1 MVTNCLWRVALFVAL
16 LALPSKATDFAD
28 VFDEELYIKPLPDR
42 FVYSYFQFTT
52 RWEVGLNDS
61 LLHTNLV
68 ARPLAELVHHFEL
81 QELHLSFT
89 YGLWRYEN
97 WGFPVTDAGP
107 GAEVW
112 AWFDPAS
119 STTIDE
125 RWKLL
130 CGTLSGLF
138 CASLGFIDQSNTF
151 EPVYSLRPQTHRFPG
166 QTREPV
172 LRYAALPREIVCT
185 ENLTPWA
192 KLLPC
197 RSREGMVSLLV
208 PDSVY
213 ASNYHSLGVH
223 IRKLCS
229 DSACREFQLEVKQT
243 VSVVQDLRLFDG
255 PNWSI
260 RKLFGQG
267 MEGSCALA
275 TTSNV
280 YLDVTESS
288 FDVSQKPHAE
298 VISVR
303 GGARTSLHQY
313 DVKQFEASVAKGR
326 RAMFNLAIMDKRDP
340 GVIIVAGPPPIY
352 AKRFILGVGQE
363 RGRIVTRITNN
374 HWGPLELVV
383 FENIPWFV
391 PIYLHTL
398 TIKNGADQRI
408 EPAFLHYT
416 PGVQRERPYG
426 LEIGVRIPARS
437 TIELAFDFDYIFLK
451 WQEYPP
457 DANHGHYIP
466 SSIISLLL
474 PSARNYTSLP
484 REASLFRQS
493 FNATQQAG
501 YFLQLRTESLLL
513 TLPTPDFSMP
523 YNVICLACTVVA
535 LAFGPIHNISTKRIT
550 AKGKESGKT
559 SLSDK
564 IRQFF
569 RLKDAATDE
578 EEERTQPKELGPGSR
593 AGEETEDLSAPD
605 TE

>member
-1 MVTNCLWRVALFVAL
+1 MWKFTLWHVLVIAL
-16 LALPSKATDFAD
+16 LKGTSAEFSD
-28 VFDEELYIKPLPDR
+28 VFDEELFVKPLPDK
-42 FVYSYFQFTT
+42 FIYSYFQFTT
-52 RWEVGLNDS
+52 RWELGRNDS

-68 ARPLAELVHHFEL
+68 PRPLAELFYHFGV

-89 YGLWRYEN
+89 YGLWRYET
-97 WGFPVTDAGP
+97 WGYPVTDAGP

-112 AWFDPAS
+112 AWFEPTTDRAS
-119 STTIDE
+119 VDH
-125 RWKLL
+125 RWKML

-138 CASLGFIDQSNTF
+138 CASLSFIDPSNTY
-151 EPVYSLRPQTHRFPG
+151 EPVYTLRPQTHHFPG
-166 QTREPV
+166 QPEPI

-197 RSREGMVSLLV
+197 RSREGLVSLLV
-208 PDSVY
+208 PDSIY
-213 ASNYHSLGVH
+213 SSNYHSLGVH
-223 IRKLCS
+223 MRKLC
-229 DSACREFQLEVKQT
+229 ANAECTEFQLEVKQT
-243 VSVVQDLRLFDG
+243 VSVVQDLRLFGG

-267 MEGSCALA
+267 MDGSCALA

-280 YLDVTESS
+280 YVDVTDNNGA
-288 FDVSQKPHAE
+288 FDVSQKPDE
-298 VISVR
+298 RILSVR
-303 GGARTSLHQY
+303 GGARTELQRF
-313 DVKQFEASVAKGR
+313 DVKQFEAVMAKGR
-326 RAMFNLAIMDKRDP
+326 RAMFNVAVMDKRDP
-340 GVIIVAGPPPIY
+340 NVIIVAGPPPIF

-363 RGRIVTRITNN
+363 RGKIVTHITNA
-374 HWGPLELVV
+374 HWGALDLIV

-398 TIKNGADQRI
+398 TIRHGSKRI
-408 EPAFLHYT
+408 RPAFLHYT

-426 LEIGVRIPARS
+426 LEVAFRIPARA
-437 TIELAFDFDYIFLK
+437 TVELSIDFDYIFLK

-474 PSARNYTSLP
+474 PSARNYTSIP
-484 REASLFRQS
+484 REAALFRDS
-493 FNATQQAG
+493 FNATQLAG
-501 YFLQLRTESLLL
+501 YFLQVRTESLLL

-535 LAFGPIHNISTKRIT
+535 LAFGPIHNISTKRIV
-550 AKGKESGKT
+550 AKGKETAKT
-559 SLSDK
+559 SLGEK
-564 IRQFF
+564 VKQFF
-569 RLKDAATDE
+569 KFKSGRNAKQAKDEQTA
-578 EEERTQPKELGPGSR
+578 S
-593 AGEETEDLSAPD
+593 TEDLNAPD

>member
-1 MVTNCLWRVALFVAL
+1 MWNLLSLWTVLVMVGGLKGSSAQF
-16 LALPSKATDFAD
+16 SDM
-28 VFDEELYIKPLPDR
+28 FDEELFIKPLPDK

-52 RWEVGLNDS
+52 RWELGKNDS

-68 ARPLAELVHHFEL
+68 SRPLAELFHHFGV

-89 YGLWRYEN
+89 YGLWRYES
-97 WGFPVTDAGP
+97 WGYPVTDAGP

-112 AWFDPAS
+112 AWFEPTTDHRAS
-119 STTIDE
+119 IDH
-125 RWKLL
+125 RWKML

-138 CASLGFIDQSNTF
+138 CASLSFIEPSNTF
-151 EPVYSLRPQTHRFPG
+151 VPVYTLRPQTHYFPG
-166 QTREPV
+166 RPEPI

-197 RSREGMVSLLV
+197 RSREGLVSLLV
-208 PDSVY
+208 PDSIY
-213 ASNYHSLGVH
+213 SSNYHSLGVH
-223 IRKLCS
+223 IRKLCG
-229 DSACREFQLEVKQT
+229 DEACSEFQLEVKQT
-243 VSVVQDLRLFDG
+243 VSVVQDLRLFGG

-275 TTSNV
+275 STSNV
-280 YLDVTESS
+280 YVDVTDSEGALEI
-288 FDVSQKPHAE
+288 SQQPDE
-298 VISVR
+298 TILSVR
-303 GGARTSLHQY
+303 GGARTQLHRF
-313 DVKQFEASVAKGR
+313 DVKQFEATTAKGR
-326 RAMFNLAIMDKRDP
+326 RAMFNVAVMDKRDP
-340 GVIIVAGPPPIY
+340 NVIVVAGPPPIY

-363 RGRIVTRITNN
+363 RGKIVTQITNA
-374 HWGPLELVV
+374 HWGALDLIV
-383 FENIPWFV
+383 FETIPWFV
-391 PIYLHTL
+391 PVYLHTL
-398 TIKNGADQRI
+398 TIRRAGGERI

-426 LEIGVRIPARS
+426 LEVAFRIPARA
-437 TIELAFDFDYIFLK
+437 TVELSIDFDYIFLK

-474 PSARNYTSLP
+474 PSARNYTSIP
-484 REASLFRQS
+484 REAALFRES
-493 FNATQQAG
+493 FNATQLAG
-501 YFLQLRTESLLL
+501 YFLQVRTEALLL

-535 LAFGPIHNISTKRIT
+535 LAFGPIHNISTKRIV
-550 AKGKESGKT
+550 AKGKEKDKV
-559 SLSDK
+559 SLGEK
-564 IRQFF
+564 VKQFF
-569 RLKDAATDE
+569 KINKKPTKE
-578 EEERTQPKELGPGSR
+578 EHTAS
-593 AGEETEDLSAPD
+593 TEDLNAPD

>member
-1 MVTNCLWRVALFVAL
+1 MWRTTVWIAVLAVGFVPL
-16 LALPSKATDFAD
+16 LAGFSDT
-28 VFDEELYIKPLPDR
+28 FDEELFIKPLPDR

-52 RWEVGLNDS
+52 RWELGVNDS

-68 ARPLAELVHHFEL
+68 ARPLAELFHHFGV

-89 YGLWRYEN
+89 YGLWRYET
-97 WGFPVTDAGP
+97 WGYPVTDAGP

-112 AWFDPAS
+112 AWFEPSDQRS
-119 STTIDE
+119 SSIDD
-125 RWKLL
+125 RWKML

-138 CASLGFIDQSNTF
+138 CASLSFIDPSNTY
-151 EPVYSLRPQTHRFPG
+151 EPLHSLRPQTHRFPG
-166 QTREPV
+166 QPEPI
-172 LRYAALPREIVCT
+172 LRYAVLPREIVCT

-208 PDSVY
+208 PDSIY

-223 IRKLCS
+223 IRKLCADAECS
-229 DSACREFQLEVKQT
+229 QFQLEVKQT
-243 VSVVQDLRLFDG
+243 VNVVQDLRLFGG

-260 RKLFGQG
+260 RKLFSQG

-275 TTSNV
+275 TSSNV
-280 YLDVTESS
+280 YLDVTDSS
-288 FDVSQKPHAE
+288 YDVSQKADATI
-298 VISVR
+298 VSLR
-303 GGARTSLHQY
+303 GGARTVLQRY
-313 DVKQFEASVAKGR
+313 DVKQFEAIAARGR
-326 RAMFNLAIMDKRDP
+326 RAMFNVAVMDKRDP
-340 GVIIVAGPPPIY
+340 GVIVVAGPPPIY
-352 AKRFILGVGQE
+352 AKRYILGVGQE
-363 RGRIVTRITNN
+363 RGKIVTQITNN
-374 HWGPLELVV
+374 HWGPLDLVV
-383 FENIPWFV
+383 FETIPWFV

-398 TIKNGADQRI
+398 TIRYGEQRLK
-408 EPAFLHYT
+408 PAFLHYT

-426 LEIGVRIPARS
+426 LEIGIRIPAR
-437 TIELAFDFDYIFLK
+437 TTVELSFDFDYIFLK

-474 PSARNYTSLP
+474 PSARNYSSVP
-484 REASLFRQS
+484 REAALFRQS

-535 LAFGPIHNISTKRIT
+535 LAFGPIHNISTKRIV
-550 AKGKESGKT
+550 AKGKDTGRT
-559 SLSDK
+559 SFGEK
-564 IRQFF
+564 VKQFF
-569 RLKDAATDE
+569 RLKDAAVE
-578 EEERTQPKELGPGSR
+578 EAEVDAPNEQLTGGDGS
-593 AGEETEDLSAPD
+593 EDLSAPD

>member
-1 MVTNCLWRVALFVAL
+1 MWKFVVWNVLTIAFFQGCS
-16 LALPSKATDFAD
+16 AEFSDI
-28 VFDEELYIKPLPDR
+28 FDEELFVKPLPDK

-52 RWEVGLNDS
+52 RWELGKNDS

-68 ARPLAELVHHFEL
+68 PRPLAELFYHFGI

-89 YGLWRYEN
+89 YGLWRYES
-97 WGFPVTDAGP
+97 WGYPVTDAGP

-112 AWFDPAS
+112 AWFEPTSDQAS
-119 STTIDE
+119 IDH
-125 RWKLL
+125 RWKML

-138 CASLGFIDQSNTF
+138 CASLSFIDPSNTY
-151 EPVYSLRPQTHRFPG
+151 EPVYSLRPQTHHFPG
-166 QTREPV
+166 QAEPI

-197 RSREGMVSLLV
+197 RSREGLVSLLV
-208 PDSVY
+208 PDSIY
-213 ASNYHSLGVH
+213 SSNYHSLGVH
-223 IRKLCS
+223 MRKLCAN
-229 DSACREFQLEVKQT
+229 SACSEFQLEVKQT
-243 VSVVQDLRLFDG
+243 VNVVQDLRLFGG
-255 PNWSI
+255 PNWSL

-275 TTSNV
+275 ATSNV
-280 YLDVTESS
+280 YIDVTDNNGI
-288 FDVSQKPHAE
+288 DVSQKPDE
-298 VISVR
+298 TILSVR
-303 GGARTSLHQY
+303 GGARTELQRF
-313 DVKQFEASVAKGR
+313 DVKQFEAVMAKGR
-326 RAMFNLAIMDKRDP
+326 RAMFNVAVMDKRDP
-340 GVIIVAGPPPIY
+340 NVIIVAGPPPIF

-363 RGRIVTRITNN
+363 RGKIVTHITNA
-374 HWGPLELVV
+374 HWGALDLIV

-398 TIKNGADQRI
+398 TIRHGSTRI

-426 LEIGVRIPARS
+426 LEVAFRIPARA
-437 TIELAFDFDYIFLK
+437 TVELSIDFDYIFLK

-474 PSARNYTSLP
+474 SSARNYTSIP
-484 REASLFRQS
+484 REAALFRDS
-493 FNATQQAG
+493 FNATQVAG
-501 YFLQLRTESLLL
+501 YFLQIRTESLLL

-535 LAFGPIHNISTKRIT
+535 LAFGPIHNISTKRIV
-550 AKGKESGKT
+550 AKGKEASKT
-559 SLSDK
+559 SLGEK
-564 IRQFF
+564 VKQFF
-569 RLKDAATDE
+569 KGKSKQT
-578 EEERTQPKELGPGSR
+578 KENPTAS
-593 AGEETEDLSAPD
+593 TEDLNAPD

>member
-1 MVTNCLWRVALFVAL
+1 MCKYLLWNVLVAVALFNG
-16 LALPSKATDFAD
+16 ATAEFSDI
-28 VFDEELYIKPLPDR
+28 FDEELFIKPLPDR
-42 FVYSYFQFTT
+42 FIYSYFQFTT
-52 RWEVGLNDS
+52 RWELGKNDS

-68 ARPLAELVHHFEL
+68 SRPLAELFHHYGV

-89 YGLWRYEN
+89 YGLWRYES
-97 WGFPVTDAGP
+97 WGYPVTDAGP

-112 AWFDPAS
+112 AWFEPTTDHAS
-119 STTIDE
+119 IDH
-125 RWKLL
+125 RWKML
-130 CGTLSGLF
+130 CGTLSGMF
-138 CASLGFIDQSNTF
+138 CASLSFIDPSNTN

-166 QTREPV
+166 QPDPI

-197 RSREGMVSLLV
+197 RSREGLVSLLV
-208 PDSVY
+208 PDSIY

-223 IRKLCS
+223 MRKLCA
-229 DSACREFQLEVKQT
+229 DDACSEFQLEVKQT
-243 VSVVQDLRLFDG
+243 VSVVQDLRMFGG

-280 YLDVTESS
+280 YVDVTDNVGV
-288 FDVSQKPHAE
+288 DVSQKPDE
-298 VISVR
+298 TVVFVR
-303 GGARTSLHQY
+303 GGARTELHRF
-313 DVKQFEASVAKGR
+313 DVKQFEAATAKGR
-326 RAMFNLAIMDKRDP
+326 RAMFNVAVMDKRDP
-340 GVIIVAGPPPIY
+340 NVIVVAGPPPIY

-363 RGRIVTRITNN
+363 RGKIVTQITNT
-374 HWGPLELVV
+374 HWGPLEMVV

-398 TIKNGADQRI
+398 TIRHGSQRI
-408 EPAFLHYT
+408 QPAFMHYT

-426 LEIGVRIPARS
+426 LEVGLRVPARS
-437 TIELAFDFDYIFLK
+437 TIELSIDFDYIFLK

-474 PSARNYTSLP
+474 SSARNYTSVP
-484 REASLFRQS
+484 REVALFRES
-493 FNATQQAG
+493 FNATRLTG
-501 YFLQLRTESLLL
+501 YFLQLRTEALLL

-535 LAFGPIHNISTKRIT
+535 LAFGPIHNISTKRIV
-550 AKGKESGKT
+550 AKGKETDKV
-559 SLSDK
+559 SLGAK
-564 IRQFF
+564 LKQFF
-569 RLKDAATDE
+569 KEKLGRKQPQTKE
-578 EEERTQPKELGPGSR
+578 EEAACE
-593 AGEETEDLSAPD
+593 EDLNAPD

>member
-1 MVTNCLWRVALFVAL
+1 MWRFVL
-16 LALPSKATDFAD
+16 YSVLALSVLQGSFAQFSD
-28 VFDEELYIKPLPDR
+28 VFDEELFIKPLPDR

-52 RWEVGLNDS
+52 RWELGKNDS

-68 ARPLAELVHHFEL
+68 SRPLAELFHHFGV
-81 QELHLSFT
+81 QELRLSFT
-89 YGLWRYEN
+89 YGLWRYER
-97 WGFPVTDAGP
+97 WGYPVTDAGP

-112 AWFDPAS
+112 AWFDHTADRAS
-119 STTIDE
+119 VDR
-125 RWKLL
+125 RWKML

-138 CASLGFIDQSNTF
+138 CASLSFIDQSNTF
-151 EPVYSLRPQTHRFPG
+151 EPAYSLRPQTHHFPG
-166 QTREPV
+166 QGEPI

-223 IRKLCS
+223 MRKLCADADCS
-229 DSACREFQLEVKQT
+229 EFQLEVKQT
-243 VSVVQDLRLFDG
+243 VNVVQDLRLFGG

-267 MEGSCALA
+267 MDGSCALA
-275 TTSNV
+275 STSNV
-280 YLDVTESS
+280 YVDVTDNTY
-288 FDVSQKPHAE
+288 DVSQKPDE
-298 VISVR
+298 TIQSVR
-303 GGARTSLHQY
+303 GGARTELHRY
-313 DVKQFEASVAKGR
+313 DLKHFEMVMAKGR
-326 RAMFNLAIMDKRDP
+326 RALFNVAVMDKRDP
-340 GVIIVAGPPPIY
+340 NVVIVAGPPPIS

-363 RGRIVTRITNN
+363 RGKIVTQITNN
-374 HWGPLELVV
+374 HWGPLDLVV

-398 TIKNGADQRI
+398 TVRHGEGKIK
-408 EPAFLHYT
+408 PAFMHYT

-426 LEIGVRIPARS
+426 LEVGLRIPPRA
-437 TIELAFDFDYIFLK
+437 TVELSIDFDYIFLK

-474 PSARNYTSLP
+474 PSARNYTSVP
-484 REASLFRQS
+484 REASLFRES
-493 FNATQQAG
+493 FNATQLSG

-535 LAFGPIHNISTKRIT
+535 LAFGPIHNISTKRIV
-550 AKGKESGKT
+550 AKGKEAAKA
-559 SLSDK
+559 SLSEK
-564 IRQFF
+564 VKQFF
-569 RLKDAATDE
+569 RITSDEEREQEEEQRAKEAAAT
-578 EEERTQPKELGPGSR
+578 
-593 AGEETEDLSAPD
+593 AEDLNAPD

>member
-1 MVTNCLWRVALFVAL
+1 MWKFILWNVLAIAL
-16 LALPSKATDFAD
+16 LKGGNAEFSD
-28 VFDEELYIKPLPDR
+28 VFDEEMFVKPLSDK

-52 RWEVGLNDS
+52 RWELGKNDS

-68 ARPLAELVHHFEL
+68 SRPLAELFYHFGV

-89 YGLWRYEN
+89 YGLWRYES
-97 WGFPVTDAGP
+97 WGYPVTDAGP

-112 AWFDPAS
+112 AWFEPTSDRAS
-119 STTIDE
+119 IDH
-125 RWKLL
+125 RWKML

-138 CASLGFIDQSNTF
+138 CASLSFIDPSNTY
-151 EPVYSLRPQTHRFPG
+151 EPAYTLRPQTHHFPG
-166 QTREPV
+166 QSAPI

-197 RSREGMVSLLV
+197 RSREGLVSLLV
-208 PDSVY
+208 PDSIY

-223 IRKLCS
+223 MRKLCADAECS
-229 DSACREFQLEVKQT
+229 EFQLEVKQT
-243 VSVVQDLRLFDG
+243 VSVVQDLRLFG
-255 PNWSI
+255 GTNWSL

-280 YLDVTESS
+280 YIDVTDNNGIE
-288 FDVSQKPHAE
+288 VSQKPDE
-298 VISVR
+298 TILSVR
-303 GGARTSLHQY
+303 GGTRTELQRF
-313 DVKQFEASVAKGR
+313 DVKQFEAVMAKGR
-326 RAMFNLAIMDKRDP
+326 RAMFNVAVMDKRDP
-340 GVIIVAGPPPIY
+340 NVIVVAGPPPIF

-363 RGRIVTRITNN
+363 RGKIVTHITNA
-374 HWGPLELVV
+374 HWGALDLIV
-383 FENIPWFV
+383 FETIPWFV

-398 TIKNGADQRI
+398 TIRHGGVRI

-426 LEIGVRIPARS
+426 LEVAFRIPARA
-437 TIELAFDFDYIFLK
+437 TVELSIDFDYIFLK

-474 PSARNYTSLP
+474 PSARNYTSIP
-484 REASLFRQS
+484 REAALFRDS
-493 FNATQQAG
+493 FNATQLAG
-501 YFLQLRTESLLL
+501 YFLQIRTESLLL

-535 LAFGPIHNISTKRIT
+535 LAFGPIHNISTKRIV
-550 AKGKESGKT
+550 AKGKEASKT
-559 SLSDK
+559 SLGEK
-564 IRQFF
+564 VKQFF
-569 RLKDAATDE
+569 KSKSKQAKE
-578 EEERTQPKELGPGSR
+578 EQTAS
-593 AGEETEDLSAPD
+593 TEDLNAPD

>member
-1 MVTNCLWRVALFVAL
+1 MWKFTLWNV
-16 LALPSKATDFAD
+16 LAIAFGIGVSAEFSDI
-28 VFDEELYIKPLPDR
+28 FDEELFIKPLPDK

-52 RWEVGLNDS
+52 RWELGKNDS

-68 ARPLAELVHHFEL
+68 PRPLAELFYHFGV

-89 YGLWRYEN
+89 YGLWRYES
-97 WGFPVTDAGP
+97 WGYPVTDAGP

-112 AWFDPAS
+112 AWFEPTTDRAS
-119 STTIDE
+119 VDH
-125 RWKLL
+125 RWKML

-138 CASLGFIDQSNTF
+138 CASLSFIDPSNTY
-151 EPVYSLRPQTHRFPG
+151 EPVYTLRPQTHHFPG
-166 QTREPV
+166 QAEPI

-197 RSREGMVSLLV
+197 RSREGLVSLLV
-208 PDSVY
+208 PDSIY
-213 ASNYHSLGVH
+213 SSNYHSLGVH
-223 IRKLCS
+223 MRKLCANAECS
-229 DSACREFQLEVKQT
+229 EFQLEVKQT
-243 VSVVQDLRLFDG
+243 VSVVQDLRLFGG

-280 YLDVTESS
+280 YVDVTDSNGAI
-288 FDVSQKPHAE
+288 DVSQKADE
-298 VISVR
+298 TILSIR
-303 GGARTSLHQY
+303 GGARTELQRF
-313 DVKQFEASVAKGR
+313 DVKQFEAIMAKGR
-326 RAMFNLAIMDKRDP
+326 RAMFNVAVMDKRDP
-340 GVIIVAGPPPIY
+340 NVIIVAGPPPIF

-363 RGRIVTRITNN
+363 RGKIVTHITNA
-374 HWGPLELVV
+374 HWGALDLIV

-398 TIKNGADQRI
+398 TIRQGSERI
-408 EPAFLHYT
+408 QPAFLHYT

-426 LEIGVRIPARS
+426 LEVAFRIPARS
-437 TIELAFDFDYIFLK
+437 TVELSIDFDYIFLK

-474 PSARNYTSLP
+474 PSARNYTSIP
-484 REASLFRQS
+484 REAALFRDS
-493 FNATQQAG
+493 FNATQLAG
-501 YFLQLRTESLLL
+501 YFLQVRTESLLL

-535 LAFGPIHNISTKRIT
+535 LAFGPIHNISTKRIV
-550 AKGKESGKT
+550 AKGKETSKT
-559 SLSDK
+559 SLGK
-564 IRQFF
+564 KVKQFF
-569 RLKDAATDE
+569 KIKSGRTAKQAKDEQTA
-578 EEERTQPKELGPGSR
+578 S
-593 AGEETEDLSAPD
+593 TEDLNAPD

>member
-1 MVTNCLWRVALFVAL
+1 MWKYLLWSVLG
-16 LALPSKATDFAD
+16 LATLQGTTAEFSD
-28 VFDEELYIKPLPDR
+28 VFDEELFVKPLPDK

-52 RWEVGLNDS
+52 RWELSQNDS

-68 ARPLAELVHHFEL
+68 SRPLAELFHHFGV

-89 YGLWRYEN
+89 YGLWRYAS
-97 WGFPVTDAGP
+97 WGYPVTDAGP

-112 AWFDPAS
+112 AWFNPTTDRAS
-119 STTIDE
+119 IDH
-125 RWKLL
+125 RWKML

-138 CASLGFIDQSNTF
+138 CASLSFIDPSNTF
-151 EPVYSLRPQTHRFPG
+151 EPVYSLRPTTHHFPG
-166 QTREPV
+166 QPEPI

-197 RSREGMVSLLV
+197 RSREGLVSLLV
-208 PDSVY
+208 PDSIY

-223 IRKLCS
+223 MRKLCH
-229 DSACREFQLEVKQT
+229 DPECHEFQLEAKQT
-243 VSVVQDLRLFDG
+243 VSVVQDLRIFGG
-255 PNWSI
+255 PNWSL

-280 YLDVTESS
+280 YVDVTDNGAVE
-288 FDVSQKPHAE
+288 VSQKPDE
-298 VISVR
+298 TIRSVR
-303 GGARTSLHQY
+303 GGARTELHRF
-313 DVKQFEASVAKGR
+313 DVKQFEAVMAKGR
-326 RAMFNLAIMDKRDP
+326 RAMFNVAVMDKRDP
-340 GVIIVAGPPPIY
+340 NVIIVAGPPPIF

-363 RGRIVTRITNN
+363 RGKIVTQITNT
-374 HWGPLELVV
+374 HWGSLDLVV

-398 TIKNGADQRI
+398 TIRHGAERI
-408 EPAFLHYT
+408 KPAFLHYT

-426 LEIGVRIPARS
+426 LEVAFRIPARA
-437 TIELAFDFDYIFLK
+437 TVELSIDFDYIFLK

-474 PSARNYTSLP
+474 PSARNYTSIP
-484 REASLFRQS
+484 REASLFRDS
-493 FNATQQAG
+493 FNATQLAG

-535 LAFGPIHNISTKRIT
+535 LAFGPIHNISTKRIA
-550 AKGKESGKT
+550 AKGQEA
-559 SLSDK
+559 DK
-564 IRQFF
+564 PSFSEKIKQFF
-569 RLKDAATDE
+569 KRKFGRKAKQTKE
-578 EEERTQPKELGPGSR
+578 EEAAS
-593 AGEETEDLSAPD
+593 TEDLNAPD